1 MRTLLLGT
9 DFVYGADGVLRPI
22 EINTNIQ
29 TSRNKL
35 EQSIAEQSLTDVI
48 MNRDNLISFITDR
61 GFTEVTYI
69 GKEPIMSDYISIICN
84 SLNIGYEF
92 IQTVGNSIT
101 VPYVEDTETKLII
114 RQSYDTTA
122 LVDDTYCRD
131 KVEFLKLIQN
141 EPYGSQFAYRDENGE
156 LISTIID
163 IVDNGTHP
171 NFILKS
177 RYPDYDREVYP
188 KLYKVTNE
196 SELNVVLQ
204 NVTDTY
210 FLMPYYFNETKLVNN
225 KVTKIRSLN
234 ILYPPTL
241 ESFALGQ
248 YTDTTLRFLSDVTYD
263 NTTFQLDNQ
272 FNRMYV
278 TSDKG
283 FNQPKLLDTDLV
295 QLSDGTFK
303 TALELQVG
311 DELKTIIVP
320 NADNVYYMTEN
331 VNYEINLETFL
342 DGAVYTT
349 NTVKQ
354 KYRIETNAII
364 ATISFSDG
372 TDWQDTSNSRYLVVN
387 NGEVKFKAI
396 SQLVAGDEVI
406 LIDTTNM
413 EFVKSITKQV
423 SSVTIQASEFQGWII
438 SVDKTHIFLTKTEQ
452 GIEDGLFNYAT
463 LEHNCYSPYTC
474 PKIAPNCNDPWIP
487 GPGTCTPSDK
497 RIKRNIEYKHTL
509 NNGLK
514 LYTYEYDT
522 TFVKE
527 AKEKYKIDYSGVW
540 EGVIAQDLLNTNFES
555 ALVKI
560 NGYYM
565 VDYKKLK
572 LKPIKL

>member
-1 MRTLLLGT
+1 MRTVLIGT
-9 DFVYGADGVLRPI
+9 DFVYDKNGVLRPI

-35 EQSIAEQSLTDVI
+35 ETPITEQALSDVI
-48 MNRDNLISFITDR
+48 MNSENLISFVNQN
-61 GFTEVTYI
+61 GFTQITYI
-69 GKEPIMSDYISIICN
+69 GKEPAMSDYISNICN

-92 IQTVGNSIT
+92 IQTVGDSIT
-101 VPYVEDTETKLII
+101 VPFVEDSETKLII

-141 EPYGSQFAYRDENGE
+141 QPYGSQFAYRDENGL
-156 LISTIID
+156 LISTITD

-188 KLYKVTNE
+188 KLYKISSQE
-196 SELNVVLQ
+196 ELDSVLS

-210 FLMPYYFNETKLVNN
+210 FLMPFYFNENKLVNN

-234 ILYPPTL
+234 ILYPPNL

-349 NTVKQ
+349 NQVKA
-354 KYRIETNAII
+354 KFKIETKAIL
-364 ATISFSDG
+364 ATITFSDG

-387 NGEVKFKAI
+387 NGEVKFRAI
-396 SQLVAGDEVI
+396 SELVAGDEVI
-406 LIDTTNM
+406 LIDTTDS
-413 EFVKSITKQV
+413 EVVRCITKIV
-423 SSVTIQASEFQGWII
+423 SSVTTEVTDFYGWII
-438 SVDKTHIFLTKTEQ
+438 SVDRTHIFLTKTEQ
-452 GIEDGLFNYAT
+452 AIGDGLFNYAT
-463 LEHNCYSPYTC
+463 LEHNCYSPFTC
-474 PKIAPNCNDPWIP
+474 PKIAPNCAGGWP
-487 GPGTCTPSDK
+487 GYPGTCTPSDK
-497 RIKRNIEYKHTL
+497 RIKQNIEFKYIL
-509 NNGLK
+509 ENGLRI
-514 LYTYEYDT
+514 YSYEYDKK
-522 TFVKE
+522 FVKE
-527 AKEKYKIDYSGVW
+527 HYEKYKIDYSGKW
-540 EGVIAQDLLNTNFES
+540 EGVIAQELINSEYEF
-555 ALVKI
+555 ALI
-560 NGYYM
+560 EIDGFYM
-565 VDYKKLK
+565 VDYKKLN
-572 LKPIKL
+572 LKPKKH